1 MDSIEDRFLNA
12 MQQSYQMVL
21 EHGVRSNKKTKVL
34 HGWAQ
39 DEMKRALGSGYVFT
53 GQTPVSKS
61 EANVAG
67 MYYGKNV
74 DILVSRDGK
83 ELSVISIKY
92 VISNYWQNA
101 VNYFEQQV
109 GETANF
115 KDEEHCLRE
124 SFFV

>member
-1 MDSIEDRFLNA
+1 
-12 MQQSYQMVL
+12 
-21 EHGVRSNKKTKVL
+21 
-34 HGWAQ
+34 
-39 DEMKRALGSGYVFT
+39 
-53 GQTPVSKS
+53 
-61 EANVAG
+61 

-124 SFFV
+124 SFLCDESNPL